1 MLAARVMLAA
11 EVYSMAAQSK
21 RSVGKKAGARKTV
34 EKGPVPTAPEIAS
47 RGGNARARALTDE
60 RKSEIAK
67 KGALARWRDKPIKA
81 ERTGT
86 LRLGSAEVPCA
97 NLPDGR
103 RVLSE
108 TAILSALGRGYSGY
122 YSQRDAASGG
132 DSAKSTHRS
141 VSPAVLSDFIP
152 AALADMLAQPIAY
165 LPPGTGPGT
174 GVVSKGIP
182 AEALPMILDV
192 WIAARDA
199 GVLNP
204 RQKQTADRAEILRRG
219 LTNVAIVALVDEATG
234 AQYDRARFALARF
247 LESFVTKELAAW
259 EKMFEDDFYKEMF
272 RLRKWN
278 EANFMN
284 RPGVVGKWT
293 TDIVYKRLA
302 PGVLQRLQE
311 IIPRDSKGRLKF
323 RFHQALTRDKGYLA
337 LKEHLASVTTIMKL
351 ADSWEWFMSKLDRVH
366 PKLDSQ
372 LLLPFIVNE
381 GDGREHDEE
390 EDDGS
395 VVTAKS

>member
-1 MLAARVMLAA
+1 
-11 EVYSMAAQSK
+11 MAVQKK
-21 RSVGKKAGARKTV
+21 RGGVKKAGAQPGKT
-34 EKGPVPTAPEIAS
+34 KGPTPTAPEIAAK
-47 RGGNARARALTDE
+47 GGKARARLLTRE
-60 RKSEIAK
+60 QKSEIAK

-81 ERTGT
+81 ERIGT
-86 LRLGSAEVPCA
+86 LRLGSAEIQCA

-108 TAILSALGRGYSGY
+108 RAILSALGRTYSGY
-122 YSQRDAASGG
+122 YSQRDAAAAAG
-132 DSAKSTHRS
+132 DSSKSTHRS

-152 AALADMLAQPIAY
+152 ASLADMLAQPIAY
-165 LPPGTGPGT
+165 LLPGTGFGT
-174 GVVSKGIP
+174 STVSKGIP

-199 GVLNP
+199 GVLSP
-204 RQKQTADRAEILRRG
+204 RQKQTADLAEVFRRG
-219 LTNVAIVALVDEATG
+219 LTNVGIAALVDEATG
-234 AQYDRARFALARF
+234 AQYDRSRFALARF

-311 IIPRDSKGRLKF
+311 IIPRDSKGRLRF

-351 ADSWEWFMSKLDRVH
+351 ADDWKWFMSKLDKVH
-366 PKLDSQ
+366 PKFEPQ
-372 LLLPFIVNE
+372 LLLPFVVNE

-390 EDDGS
+390 EGDDS
-395 VVTAKS
+395 LVTAKS